1 MKAGVNFLLV
11 LFFLQLIVLS
21 LMASYRFISFE
32 STITL
37 AIFNFLFASLIFQ
50 LNGTTSRKFG
60 LLAAGNFVGL
70 FWNFVF
76 LYFSFAGVT
85 YFGNVFNAFY
95 TIIYPF
101 LNLMWIVPFWAL
113 SLSALPR
120 MRMVIEEGKTC

>member
-50 LNGTTSRKFG
+50 LNGTTSRKLG

-76 LYFSFAGVT
+76 LYFSFAGTT

-95 TIIYPF
+95 IIIYPF

-120 MRMVIEEGKTC
+120 MHMVNEEGKTC

>member
-1 MKAGVNFLLV
+1 MKKGVNFLLV
-11 LFFLQLIVLS
+11 LFSLQLIVLS

-76 LYFSFAGVT
+76 LYFSFAGTT

-95 TIIYPF
+95 VIIYPF
-101 LNLMWIVPFWAL
+101 LNLMWIVPFWSL

-120 MRMVIEEGKTC
+120 MRMVNEEGKTC